1 VENVFVWATLPRVSE
16 KQLLLFSTSKPLKE
30 RFGNA
35 FFKSAPQAPGV
46 YLMAAADERV
56 LYVGQSGNLRKRLA
70 FYKNADLAKAAG
82 KLRRLIASVHTITWQ
97 VCASTQQA
105 KLRENEMLRLH
116 QPRHNVMNARPK
128 SYAFIGVTYFDQ
140 TVRLRLSLAHDPQD
154 GETLYGVFKN
164 RGGAIRAFG
173 ALCRLLW
180 AIEVEP
186 MNIHGFPSHI
196 LRNKATRAERF
207 KFSPGCV
214 PAATLGAA
222 LLRGFFLG
230 ESDALIGM
238 LSAELKLWHERL
250 DPFAKALLGEDMRA
264 LQDFYQSGPVRN
276 ASLRA
281 RHGISDP
288 LIGQDEIDDLIILA
302 AHK

>member
-1 VENVFVWATLPRVSE
+1 MFVSATLPRVSE
-16 KQLLLFSTSKPLKE
+16 QQLFLFSTSKPLKE

-35 FFKSAPQAPGV
+35 FFKSAPAAPGV

-56 LYVGQSGNLRKRLA
+56 LYIGQSGNLRKRLA
-70 FYKNADLAKAAG
+70 FYKNTDLAKASG

-97 VCASTQQA
+97 VCASAQQA

-128 SYAFIGVTYFDQ
+128 SYAFIGVTYLDQ
-140 TVRLRLSLAHDPQD
+140 AVRLRLSLAYEPQD

-186 MNIHGFPSHI
+186 ANIYEFPSHM
-196 LRNKATRAERF
+196 LRNKATRVESFRLL
-207 KFSPGCV
+207 SGCI

-230 ESDALIGM
+230 ESNALIKILG
-238 LSAELKLWHERL
+238 AELNLWREKL
-250 DPFAKALLGEDMRA
+250 DPFAKRLLVEDLAA
-264 LQDFYQSGPVRN
+264 LQEFYQSGPFRN

-288 LIGQDEIDDLIILA
+288 LIGQYEIDDLIILA
-302 AHK
+302 ARK